1 MLEIRYSEIEFFIA
15 IILIVATS
23 IQILY
28 YGLIYSRIALF
39 KHKANTSE
47 SKNLPVSI
55 IICAKNEEDNL
66 RKFLPLILE
75 QQYPTFEVILVND
88 CSEDDTESFITNLQ
102 KKYTNL
108 KYTFIKDDPKFKH
121 GKKLAVTLGIK
132 AAQYNHF
139 VFIDADCYPETPQWL
154 QCISSQFNESTYIVL
169 GYGGYEPKTGFLDKL
184 VRYDTFF
191 IALNYLSFARI
202 GLPYMGVGRN
212 MAYSRAAYEQSS
224 KFTKHYHI
232 LSGDD
237 DLFVCEVG
245 RRGNTRIE
253 LSGQGFTRSEQVE
266 TFAQWCSQKRRH
278 LTTASSYRFIHQFL
292 LALEPLTRML
302 MFSFILIYAILLSTT
317 LLYVVISLVSM
328 RFLLQLIIHN
338 LTMNRLHESKLLV
351 YSPLFDVLLPFLIS
365 ILMIQNKLN
374 TRKRRWK

>member
-1 MLEIRYSEIEFFIA
+1 MIEIRYSEIEFIVA

-28 YGLIYSRIALF
+28 YLGIYSLLAFF
-39 KHKANTSE
+39 K
-47 SKNLPVSI
+47 SKQSQSQSINPPVSV
-55 IICAKNEEDNL
+55 IICAKNEEENL

-75 QQYPTFEVILVND
+75 QQYHTFEVILVND
-88 CSEDDTESFITNLQ
+88 CSEDDTESYITNLQ
-102 KKYTNL
+102 NKYTNL

-121 GKKLAVTLGIK
+121 GKKLAVTIGIK

-139 VFIDADCYPETPQWL
+139 VFIDADCYPQTNEWL
-154 QCISSQFNESTYIVL
+154 QCICLNFDENTQLVL
-169 GYGGYEPKTGFLDKL
+169 GYGAYEPKPGFLDKL

-191 IALNYLSFARI
+191 IALNYLSFARL

-212 MAYSRAAYEQSS
+212 MAYSRSAYEKSS

-245 RRGNTRIE
+245 RKQNTRIE
-253 LSGQGFTRSEQVE
+253 LSGKGFTRSKQVE
-266 TFAQWCSQKRRH
+266 NFAEWCSQKRRH
-278 LTTASSYRFIHQFL
+278 LTTATSYRFIHQFL
-292 LALEPLTRML
+292 LALEPLSRLT
-302 MFSFILIYAILLSTT
+302 MFAFMFLYLSLLSSIF
-317 LLYVVISLVSM
+317 LYVVISLLVV
-328 RFLLQLIIHN
+328 RFLSQLIIHN

-351 YSPLFDVLLPFLIS
+351 YSPIFDVLLPFVIS

-374 TRKRRWK
+374 RRKRRWK